1 MSLIKQYLH
10 QIMTMTQENI
20 IDRNEQLSILK
31 DNYAELIVDGLDHKD
46 MYRIVFD
53 YLRTEIDFAT
63 EGEIKEEIVD
73 VYGEE
78 TWEGLIG

>member
-1 MSLIKQYLH
+1 MFH
-10 QIMTMTQENI
+10 QNLKMN
-20 IDRNEQLSILK
+20 DEQLSEIK
-31 DNYAELIVDGLDHKD
+31 DAYAEMIVDGLDHKD

-53 YLRTEIDFAT
+53 YLRTEIDSAT

-73 VYGEE
+73 VYGTE